1 MCWTEIQA
9 IMLNNRAKR
18 DFQKL
23 LESIGIVKG
32 QTVADI
38 GSGGGYF
45 SERFAKAV
53 GENGKVFAVDTNR
66 KLLSYIDKSMKKQHI
81 CNVETIIGK
90 GNGCPLQKES
100 CDLVFLRNVF
110 HHLSD
115 SVSYFRDIN
124 GVLKQSGRV
133 VVVEWLPNERGSY
146 VSRAGYCAAETEIQE
161 VLYKAG
167 FIQLNT
173 FNFLKGQSFNIF
185 QKDRNK

>member
-1 MCWTEIQA
+1 MCLTKIQA

-18 DFQKL
+18 DSQKI
-23 LESIGIVKG
+23 LESIGIMKG
-32 QTVADI
+32 LTVADI

-66 KLLSYIDKSMKKQHI
+66 KLLSYVDKSMKKQHL
-81 CNVETIIGK
+81 CNVEIIIGK

-115 SVSYFRDIN
+115 PISYFSDIN
-124 GVLKQSGRV
+124 GVLKQGGRV
-133 VVVEWLPNERGSY
+133 VVVEWLPNVRGSY
-146 VSRAGYCAAETEIQE
+146 VSLAGHCSAETKIQE
-161 VLYKAG
+161 TLYKAG
-167 FIQLNT
+167 FIQLKT
-173 FNFLKGQSFNIF
+173 FYFLKGQSFNIF
-185 QKDRNK
+185 QKDHI

>member
-1 MCWTEIQA
+1 MCLTKIRA

-18 DFQKL
+18 DSQKI

-45 SERFAKAV
+45 TERFAKAV

-66 KLLSYIDKSMKKQHI
+66 KLLSYVDKSMKKQYI
-81 CNVETIIGK
+81 CNVESVIGK
-90 GNGCPLQKES
+90 GNVCPLQKES
-100 CDLVFLRNVF
+100 CDLIFLRNVF

-124 GVLKQSGRV
+124 GVLKQDGRV

-146 VSRAGYCAAETEIQE
+146 VSRAGHCAAETEIQE
-161 VLYKAG
+161 VLYKSW
-167 FIQLNT
+167 FYST
-173 FNFLKGQSFNIF
+173 
-185 QKDRNK
+185 

>member
-1 MCWTEIQA
+1 MCLTKIRA

-18 DFQKL
+18 DSQKL
-23 LESIGIVKG
+23 LDTIGIVKG

-66 KLLSYIDKSMKKQHI
+66 KLLSYVDKSMKKQHI

-100 CDLVFLRNVF
+100 CDLIFLRNVF

-124 GVLKQSGRV
+124 GVLKHGGRV

-146 VSRAGYCAAETEIQE
+146 VIRAGHCAAETEIQE